1 MTRRAPAVL
10 LAAVAAALA
19 LVGPAYAAGRAAAA
33 AQPAAAAGS
42 ARTSAAPAA
51 DHPTAGT
58 VVLIGTGGLTWS
70 DVSEKGTP
78 NLWTLLRDGSSA
90 ALSIRSVQ
98 TNTCPVDGWLG
109 LSSGARSAAPRVGTS
124 TNPQDRLCPPIPEVV
139 GGQVPG
145 WASYLR
151 AAGSDGFDA
160 RLGLLGDSA
169 AAAGVCVQAVGPG
182 AGLAAARG
190 DGSVAKYASWD
201 PATLLTDLAGCPI
214 TLVDIGALRD
224 PSDVA
229 GGETVTA
236 SRADQVRAIDA
247 RIGQVI
253 DAAPN
258 GADFVVASIAD
269 AGRSERLRMVLARG
283 PDFGPGELYSPST
296 RQPGLVQEQDLT
308 VTTLSIAGI
317 PVPEGLGGA
326 ILRSGTAPDNSEERS
341 RARLQALVDYDQ
353 ASHEVH
359 SLVPPFFMVFAY
371 GQLAIYLFVLLVWK
385 GRVGTEGTRIR
396 SLVWVRRIAV
406 GAATVPASTFLAN
419 LLPWWRFP
427 VPMVSVVA
435 AVGLFVAAITAIALS
450 GPWSRSPVG
459 PLIVVSG
466 ATMGVLAGDVMSGS
480 RLQLSS
486 LMGLQPVIAGRFYGM
501 GNVTFSLF
509 ATSALL
515 LATALAGL
523 VIERSE
529 TRAAAVVIII
539 GGAAVIIDGAPFWG
553 ADGGGPPALVP
564 GLAYLVLAILGI
576 AMTWRRIGLIAV
588 GSAGLFLLVAFG
600 DWLRGPENRT
610 HLGGFIQA
618 MIDGNAMDIIV
629 RKGKQNLEILTGNMP
644 LTLLVPAAL
653 IFVFYVLARP
663 TSWGSRSLQ
672 RAFAAAPTLR
682 SGLVALVVTITVGF
696 AINDS
701 GVAIPAV
708 SATVAVPLIL
718 SVAVFTLEDEA
729 RALAPSRAWRRRR

>member
-1 MTRRAPAVL
+1 MTRRAPAVIL
-10 LAAVAAALA
+10 AALGALAAVVA
-19 LVGPAYAAGRAAAA
+19 LVAPAYAAGR
-33 AQPAAAAGS
+33 GS
-42 ARTSAAPAA
+42 APSPA
-51 DHPTAGT
+51 TAGGT
-58 VVLIGTGGLTWS
+58 AGAIVLIGTGGLTWS
-70 DVSEKGTP
+70 DVSETGTP
-78 NLWTLLRDGSSA
+78 ALWALLRDGSSA
-90 ALSIRSVQ
+90 AMSIRSVQ
-98 TNTCPVDGWLG
+98 TNTCPIDGWLG
-109 LSSGARSAAPRVGTS
+109 LSAGSRAAAARVGPQPS
-124 TNPQDRLCPPIPEVV
+124 AQDRPCPAIPEVV
-139 GGQVPG
+139 GGRVPG
-145 WASYLR
+145 WSAYVR
-151 AAGSDGFDA
+151 AAADDGFDA
-160 RLGLLGDSA
+160 HLGLLGDRA

-182 AGLAAARG
+182 AGLAAARSN
-190 DGSVAKYASWD
+190 GSVARYASWD

-214 TLVDIGALRD
+214 TLVDVGALRD
-224 PSDVA
+224 PGDVA
-229 GGETVTA
+229 GGEPVSG
-236 SRADQVRAIDA
+236 SRAEQVMAIDA

-269 AGRSERLRMVLARG
+269 AGRSERLRMVVARG

-308 VTTLSIAGI
+308 VTTLRIAQI
-317 PVPEGLGGA
+317 PVPSGLGGA
-326 ILRSGTAPDNSEERS
+326 VLRSGTAPDNSEQRS
-341 RARLQALVDYDQ
+341 RARLQALVDYDE

-371 GQLAIYLFVLLVWK
+371 GQLVIYLFVLLVWK
-385 GRVGTEGTRIR
+385 GRLGTAGTRIR
-396 SLVWVRRIAV
+396 SLGWVRRIAV
-406 GAATVPASTFLAN
+406 GAASVPASTFLAN

-427 VPMVSVVA
+427 VPMLSIVA
-435 AVGLFVAAITAIALS
+435 AVLLFVAVITAVALS

-459 PLIVVSG
+459 PLVVVAG
-466 ATMGVLAGDVMSGS
+466 VTMGVLAGDVMTGS

-515 LATALAGL
+515 LACALAGL
-523 VIERSE
+523 VVERSPR
-529 TRAAAVVIII
+529 RAAAVVLVI
-539 GGAAVIIDGAPFWG
+539 GAVAVVIDGAPFWG

-576 AMTWRRIGLIAV
+576 EMTWKRVGLIAV
-588 GSAGLFLLVAFG
+588 GSVALFFLVAFG
-600 DWLRGPENRT
+600 DWLRGPQSRT

-618 MIDGNAMDIIV
+618 IIDGNAMDIVV
-629 RKGKQNLEILTGNMP
+629 RKGRQNLEILTGNMP

-672 RAFAAAPTLR
+672 RSFETVPTLR
-682 SGLVALVVTITVGF
+682 AALVALVVTITVGF

-708 SATVAVPLIL
+708 SATVVVPLIL

-729 RALAPSRAWRRRR
+729 RAALAPSRAWRRRRG